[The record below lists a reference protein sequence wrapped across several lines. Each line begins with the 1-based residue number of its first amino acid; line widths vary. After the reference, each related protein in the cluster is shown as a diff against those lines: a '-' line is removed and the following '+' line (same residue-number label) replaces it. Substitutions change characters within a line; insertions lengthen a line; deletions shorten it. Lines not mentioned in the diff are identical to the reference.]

1 MEVGTSMRA
10 MVINETGAPEVFEAA
25 ELPMPVKLGSELL
38 VRVVAA
44 SINPIDAKTRAGKG
58 AAAGIPGYPAVLG
71 HDFSGVVV
79 ESPFEACPFEV
90 GDEVFGMVPVPRY
103 QGSFAEFLVVSTMN
117 VARKPTELSH
127 TDAAAVPLAALT
139 AWGLVVDVAKAH
151 AGQRI
156 LIHAGAGGVGHFAV
170 QFAAHFGAHVI
181 ATGSARN
188 AEWLRK
194 LGASE
199 VIDYTSARFEDV
211 VHDVDT
217 VIDLIGN
224 VHDNTG
230 TRSLATLRPGGLIIN
245 VPTGSWPTFIADAAA
260 AGMQA
265 THFKLAP
272 DGRALAGIAQLLDS
286 GDIRVHVDRVFEF
299 DQIAEANRA
308 LEKGHTRGKIVLRV
322 AEG

>member
-1 MEVGTSMRA
+1 MEGRASMRA
-10 MVINETGAPEVFEAA
+10 MVINETGAPEVFQAA
-25 ELPMPVKLGSELL
+25 ELPMPVKLASELL

-58 AAAGIPGYPAVLG
+58 GSAGIPGYPAVLG

-79 ESPFEACPFEV
+79 ESPFEFCPLQP

-117 VARKPTELSH
+117 VARKPATLSH
-127 TDAAAVPLAALT
+127 LEAAAVPLAALT

-151 AGQRI
+151 RGQRI

-188 AEWLRK
+188 AEWLRE

-199 VIDYTSARFEDV
+199 VVDYTTTRFEDV

-230 TRSLATLRPGGLIIN
+230 TRSLQTLRPGGLIVN
-245 VPTGSWPTFIADAAA
+245 VPTGSWPSFIADATA

-265 THFKLAP
+265 THYKLAP
-272 DGRALAGIAQLLDS
+272 DGRTLEGIAKLLDS
-286 GDIRVHVDRVFEF
+286 GDIRVHVDRVFEL
-299 DQIAEANRA
+299 DQLAEANRA
-308 LEKGHTRGKIVLRV
+308 LEEGHTRGKIVFRV

>member
-1 MEVGTSMRA
+1 MRA
-10 MVINETGAPEVFEAA
+10 MVINGTGAPEVFEAA
-25 ELPMPVKLGSELL
+25 ELPIPVKLGSELL

-58 AAAGIPGYPAVLG
+58 SAAGIPHFPAVLG

-79 ESPFEACPFEV
+79 EAPYEWCSFQP

-103 QGSFAEFLVVSTMN
+103 QGSFAEYLVVSTMN
-117 VARKPTELSH
+117 VARKPDSLSH
-127 TDAAAVPLAALT
+127 VEAAAVPLAALT

-151 AGQRI
+151 EGQRI

-170 QFAAHFGAHVI
+170 QFAAHFGTHVI
-181 ATGSARN
+181 TTASARN
-188 AEWLRK
+188 TAWLGT

-199 VIDYTSARFEDV
+199 IIDYTETRFEDV
-211 VHDVDT
+211 LHDVDV

-224 VHDNTG
+224 VHDDTG
-230 TRSLATLRPGGLIIN
+230 TRSLQTLRPGGLIIN
-245 VPTGSWPTFIADAAA
+245 VPTGSWPSFIADAAA
-260 AGMQA
+260 AGMHA

-272 DGRALAGIAQLLDS
+272 DGRALSCIAKLLDS
-286 GDIRVHVDRVFEF
+286 GDIRVHVDRVFEL
-299 DQIAEANRA
+299 DGIAEANHA
-308 LEKGHTRGKIVLRV
+308 LEEGHTRGKIVLKV

>member
-1 MEVGTSMRA
+1 MRA
-10 MVINETGAPEVFEAA
+10 MVINGTGAPEVFEAA

-44 SINPIDAKTRAGKG
+44 SINPIDAKTRAGMG
-58 AAAGIPGYPAVLG
+58 AAAAITGYPTVLG

-79 ESPFEACPFEV
+79 ESPFEACSFQP

-117 VARKPTELSH
+117 VARKPKALSH
-127 TDAAAVPLAALT
+127 LEAAAVPLAALT

-170 QFAAHFGAHVI
+170 QFAAHSGARVT

-188 AEWLRK
+188 AEWLRE

-199 VIDYTSARFEDV
+199 TVDYTTTRFEDV
-211 VHDVDT
+211 VQGVDT

-230 TRSLATLRPGGLIIN
+230 TRSLATLRDGGLIIN
-245 VPTGSWPTFIADAAA
+245 VPTGSWPTFTADAAA

-272 DGRALAGIAQLLDS
+272 DGRALAGIAKLLDS
-286 GDIRVHVDRVFEF
+286 GNIRVHIDRVFEL
-299 DQIAEANRA
+299 DQIAEAHRA
-308 LEKGHTRGKIVLRV
+308 LEEGHTRGKISLRV
-322 AEG
+322 AQV

>member
-1 MEVGTSMRA
+1 MWA
-10 MVINETGAPEVFEAA
+10 MVINGTGAPEVFEPA
-25 ELPMPVKLGSELL
+25 EIPMPVKLGSELL
-38 VRVVAA
+38 VRVVTA

-58 AAAGIPGYPAVLG
+58 ASAGIPGYPAVLG

-79 ESPFEACPFEV
+79 ESPFEFCPLQP

-117 VARKPTELSH
+117 VARKPAALSH
-127 TDAAAVPLAALT
+127 LQAAAVPLAALT
-139 AWGLVVDVAKAH
+139 AWGVVVDVAKAYK
-151 AGQRI
+151 GQRI

-170 QFAAHFGAHVI
+170 QFAAHFGAEVI

-188 AEWLRK
+188 AEWLRE

-199 VIDYTSARFEDV
+199 VIDYTTTRFEDV

-230 TRSLATLRPGGLIIN
+230 TRSLATLRPDGLIVN
-245 VPTGSWPTFIADAAA
+245 VPTGSWPSFIADATA
-260 AGMQA
+260 AGMRA

-272 DGRALAGIAQLLDS
+272 DGRTLAGIAQLLDS
-286 GDIRVHVDRVFEF
+286 GDIRVHVDRMFELG
-299 DQIAEANRA
+299 QLAEANRV
-308 LEKGHTRGKIVLRV
+308 LEEGHTRGKIVLRV

>member
-1 MEVGTSMRA
+1 MESGTQMRA
-10 MVINETGAPEVFEAA
+10 MVINETGAPEVFQATEI
-25 ELPMPVKLGSELL
+25 PMPVKLGAELL

-58 AAAGIPGYPAVLG
+58 ASAGIPLYPAVLG

-79 ESPFEACPFEV
+79 ESPFEFCPLQS

-103 QGSFAEFLVVSTMN
+103 QGSFAEYLVVSTMN
-117 VARKPTELSH
+117 VARKPTTLSH
-127 TDAAAVPLAALT
+127 LEAAAVPLAALT
-139 AWGLVVDVAKAH
+139 AWGLVVDVAQAH
-151 AGQRI
+151 EGQRI

-188 AEWLRK
+188 TEWLRE

-199 VIDYTSARFEDV
+199 VIDYTANRFEDV
-211 VHDVDT
+211 ARDVDV

-224 VHDNTG
+224 VHNDTG
-230 TRSLATLRPGGLIIN
+230 TRSLRALRPGGLIVN
-245 VPTGSWPTFIADAAA
+245 VPTGSWPNFIADATA
-260 AGMQA
+260 AGMRA

-272 DGRALAGIAQLLDS
+272 DGTALAGIAKLLDS
-286 GDIRVHVDRVFEF
+286 GAIRVHVDRVFELGLL
-299 DQIAEANRA
+299 AEANHA
-308 LEKGHTRGKIVLRV
+308 LETGHTRGKIVLKV

>member
-1 MEVGTSMRA
+1 MRA
-10 MVINETGAPEVFEAA
+10 MVINGTGAPEVFEAA

-58 AAAGIPGYPAVLG
+58 AAAGIPSYPAVLG

-117 VARKPTELSH
+117 VARKPTSLSH

-139 AWGLVVDVAKAH
+139 AWGIVVDVAKAH
-151 AGQRI
+151 TGQRI

-188 AEWLRK
+188 AEWLRE

-199 VIDYTSARFEDV
+199 VVDYTTTRFEDV
-211 VHDVDT
+211 VQGVDT

-230 TRSLATLRPGGLIIN
+230 TRSLSTLRPGGLIIN
-245 VPTGSWPTFIADAAA
+245 VPTGSWPSFIADAAA

-272 DGRALAGIAQLLDS
+272 DGRALESIAKLLDS
-286 GDIRVHVDRVFEF
+286 GDIRVHVDRVFEL
-299 DQIAEANRA
+299 DQIAAANRA
-308 LEKGHTRGKIVLRV
+308 LEEGHTRGKIVLRV
-322 AEG
+322 AKL

>member
-1 MEVGTSMRA
+1 MRA

-79 ESPFEACPFEV
+79 ESPFEFCPLQP

-117 VARKPTELSH
+117 VARKPTSFSH

-151 AGQRI
+151 KGQRI

-188 AEWLRK
+188 AEWLRE

-199 VIDYTSARFEDV
+199 VIDYTETRFEDV
-211 VHDVDT
+211 
-217 VIDLIGN
+217 

-230 TRSLATLRPGGLIIN
+230 TRSLQTLRPGGLIIN

-272 DGRALAGIAQLLDS
+272 DGRTLEGIAQLLDS
-286 GDIRVHVDRVFEF
+286 GDIRVHVDRVFAL
-299 DQIAEANRA
+299 DQIAAANRA
-308 LEKGHTRGKIVLRV
+308 LEEGHTRGKIVLRV